1 MTNVISIQS
10 TVLNDLVGNQAARYI
25 LSSKEYN
32 FFEIPTIALT
42 SHKAHKNSIQLHSK
56 NLNPWQIFNSL
67 KKTYKFGSKDFTII
81 GYTPDL
87 STARS
92 VQKIIGKQNNIL
104 LDPVMGDIGIG
115 LYVNKDV
122 ANFFKKMILKVSYVS
137 ANFFEWSYLNGKNV
151 NSYSLEEVL
160 FDLKK
165 FSTAHNIQLFIRSIP
180 FEGKLLNTL
189 CKKNQVWG
197 ISTPYINFK
206 NRFHG
211 AGDLS
216 TALYADN
223 LLRKNSLKKTLE
235 NVTKDIF
242 IHLSKY
248 KNKRRKKIVFRA
260 KNLSNL

>member
-1 MTNVISIQS
+1 MKNYLNFETEIKNLEVELDKLKDPYNQDGLSEVDTQNISKLQNEIDS
-10 TVLNDLVGNQAARYI
+10 RL
-25 LSSKEYN
+25 KEIY
-32 FFEIPTIALT
+32 
-42 SHKAHKNSIQLHSK
+42 S

-151 NSYSLEEVL
+151 NSYSLQEVL